1 MLGHRYGHTFL
12 PSQLSAEWQLTWH
25 GQTMGDEQAVNWIL
39 GRGRSSGKAG
49 KAGKDVRY
57 VSIWKYIHAA
67 WGGSLQ
73 KKQWASWVSFW
84 LARYRQCLSWISVKF
99 DGKRQTKSCHWSLS
113 CFSVVYENRTKALPQ
128 VNGCESKLATNWLM
142 KRFSTKGSF

>member
-1 MLGHRYGHTFL
+1 MAIHSCPANWVPSGSWLDMARQWATNKQWIGFWGVAGQVVKLGK
-12 PSQLSAEWQLTWH
+12 
-25 GQTMGDEQAVNWIL
+25 L
-39 GRGRSSGKAG
+39 GKLGKTY
-49 KAGKDVRY
+49 Y

-73 KKQWASWVSFW
+73 KKQWASWVIFW